1 MRIANLLSNEGGRKH
16 SFCLSDRIDQASHIT
31 AAARYFTFAFPAQ
44 TAVTSAAQSEQEWR
58 TEPPLAL
65 TPASVNG
72 AGGTGSGPHLFSI
85 FLEGCQIEDRRQECG
100 QDRIAQCEFQNHLHQ
115 YYD

>member
-44 TAVTSAAQSEQEWR
+44 TAVTSAAQSEQE
-58 TEPPLAL
+58 
-65 TPASVNG
+65 
-72 AGGTGSGPHLFSI
+72 
-85 FLEGCQIEDRRQECG
+85 
-100 QDRIAQCEFQNHLHQ
+100 
-115 YYD
+115 